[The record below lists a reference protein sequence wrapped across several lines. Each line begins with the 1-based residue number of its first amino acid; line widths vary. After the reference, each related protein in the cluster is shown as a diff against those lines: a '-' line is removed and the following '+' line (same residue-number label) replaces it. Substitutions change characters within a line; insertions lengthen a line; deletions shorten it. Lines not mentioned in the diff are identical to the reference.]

1 GINCLRG
8 VFKGSRRRVKIM
20 KADGTVMKLWSPVH
34 VKELLGDYPDNQ
46 IFEADDT
53 HRLSMISRPLSQ
65 SVELRPGQ
73 LYFLIPLS
81 TQPPASATTSGPEIC
96 GKSSSDTDLRIEK
109 RDDNKSKLNRGALQI
124 ISSTVRLRIRLT
136 KEEVSSLLSVDGN
149 NLMEDIVAP
158 LIKLS
163 ITNKPQKS
171 WDSLS
176 RQWEPSLDTISE

>member
-1 GINCLRG
+1 
-8 VFKGSRRRVKIM
+8 GSHRRVKIM

-34 VKELLGDYPDNQ
+34 VKESLGDYPDHQ

-65 SVELRPGQ
+65 SAELRPGR
-73 LYFLIPLS
+73 LYFLVPLS
-81 TQPPASATTSGPEIC
+81 TQPSASSTTSGPEIC
-96 GKSSSDTDLRIEK
+96 GKSCSDTDLRIEET
-109 RDDNKSKLNRGALQI
+109 DDNKSKSNRGALQI
-124 ISSTVRLRIRLT
+124 ISSTDKASTVRLTIRLT